1 MLAEEVAQEAFLAAW
16 QHAPAR
22 FDPARG
28 PLALWPSGPLALW
41 PSGPLAD
48 DPDPTQG
55 GGQRY
60 GYGRAAELVKDLYL
74 DGKKDEAAAVVPDE
88 LMSATALVAPIE
100 HVREPLAASREAGAT
115 TLNVN
120 PVASGW
126 SDGSPTSR
134 RLRADSVS
142 GARGRCFATNG
153 RACRPPAERALGSQ

>member
-22 FDPARG
+22 FDP
-28 PLALWPSGPLALW
+28 ALWPSGPLALW